1 MLVLLYH
8 LVELVLL
15 ILPRVEAL
23 VDLVLTNHCVVGQ
36 NLTPDVLTCSQRESP
51 ITNGHC
57 TQSNLHVCVI
67 FSMFCGCVFIRRSGA
82 LTLSELSGD

>member
-1 MLVLLYH
+1 MFVLLYH

-36 NLTPDVLTCSQRESP
+36 NLTPDVLTCSQRKSP
-51 ITNGHC
+51 ITNGHLC
-57 TQSNLHVCVI
+57 SARKVTFMSAFYSACFVVAFSSDVPVRLRCSN
-67 FSMFCGCVFIRRSGA
+67 
-82 LTLSELSGD
+82 